1 MNFFFDEKDQM
12 NFNKVSRCFRRTET
26 DMKPKIQKYTVV
38 MLHNLAPGILPP
50 PEHWEA
56 NHCLV
61 LSLSSLD

>member
-1 MNFFFDEKDQM
+1 MNFFVDEKDRM
-12 NFNKVSRCFRRTET
+12 NFNKVSRCFRRTED
-26 DMKPKIQKYTVV
+26 DMKQKIQKYTVV
-38 MLHNLAPGILPP
+38 MLHNLASGILP